1 MEVYDVTG
9 EREMLTLEK
18 AKVIA
23 DTIIANAS
31 TLKRVVLGTKTYK
44 ADAARI
50 VAGKLLRLTVMG
62 RSPLASSQVGG
73 TGSRGYDF
81 GSVLRRGTGHLRGV
95 RGLLEG
101 SPPEVPGSQQ
111 QRAGSERSVLLQ
123 RAHFRTATPSRS
135 P

>member
-50 VAGKLLRLTVMG
+50 VAGKQLLLTVMD
-62 RSPLASSQVGG
+62 RSPLASDPIRGA
-73 TGSRGYDF
+73 GSCRYDF
-81 GSVLRRGTGHLRGV
+81 GSILR
-95 RGLLEG
+95 
-101 SPPEVPGSQQ
+101 
-111 QRAGSERSVLLQ
+111 
-123 RAHFRTATPSRS
+123 
-135 P
+135 